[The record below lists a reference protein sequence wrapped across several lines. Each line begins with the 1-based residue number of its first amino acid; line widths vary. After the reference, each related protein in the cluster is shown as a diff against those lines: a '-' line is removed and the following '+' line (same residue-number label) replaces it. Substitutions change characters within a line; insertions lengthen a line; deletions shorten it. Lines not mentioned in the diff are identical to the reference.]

1 MYSLHDILPPHTR
14 LSSSSSHFSSS
25 WHLPTSSGRVAKP
38 VSLGTTK
45 KTQFLQSVQ
54 MLLESVVTLL
64 EDESRV
70 LVAAEVAKLATLLV
84 MALVAYKKLSEFLC
98 GVQHQT
104 KAFFN
109 DEQQAVVSAIGV
121 SVHELHSLANEC
133 HPDATPTNG
142 LLLELSLLE
151 FGSKSLNPSDMNKQ
165 LALAGGKIVVGIV
178 KTALKGGMPDASI
191 WTGLRDAAVALR
203 DGADQAVA
211 TAVFLTGLYAR
222 YSSMSLTKEVATL
235 TRRAKEKVKDI
246 VRCSIVRCSISYQQ
260 QTTRPPNH
268 QQKWQQLMEKN
279 AFSFSFFSFTPTPI
293 YFSLNAGNGTGKG
306 CTDVCAQQAFRR
318 LPHECR
324 PIQKRQASRSALDRV
339 AWDVGVRGRNG
350 RCWRGEHS

>member
-14 LSSSSSHFSSS
+14 LSSSSSHFSSR
-25 WHLPTSSGRVAKP
+25 WHLPTSSGRVTKP

-54 MLLESVVTLL
+54 MLLEAVVTLL

-246 VRCSIVRCSISYQQ
+246 VRCSIVR
-260 QTTRPPNH
+260 
-268 QQKWQQLMEKN
+268 
-279 AFSFSFFSFTPTPI
+279 SFTHP
-293 YFSLNAGNGTGKG
+293 N
-306 CTDVCAQQAFRR
+306 
-318 LPHECR
+318 PHLFFFECR
-324 PIQKRQASRSALDRV
+324 ERD
-339 AWDVGVRGRNG
+339 WEGM
-350 RCWRGEHS
+350 H